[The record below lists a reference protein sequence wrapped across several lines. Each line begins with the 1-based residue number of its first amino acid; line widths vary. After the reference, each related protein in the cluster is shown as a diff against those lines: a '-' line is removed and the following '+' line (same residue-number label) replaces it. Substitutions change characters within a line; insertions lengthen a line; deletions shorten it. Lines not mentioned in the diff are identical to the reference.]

1 MSGQCNVWQYLP
13 ITLTF
18 ESNWLLHVGTSSSS
32 ILRRRGLYQHF
43 PTSKDINVQVE
54 IDAFWFLEDLIT
66 TLSHTSLT
74 NKSKNCESAVPT
86 NVNHIFPSFLIHS
99 SGLRNLTGKPASCES
114 WECKAQVSFLWKFQ
128 PGASTS
134 SRIVQLYNTHYQWF
148 RWKDDQRVQLM
159 WDTFWKKIVTLLRL
173 KTIRVWKHFMS
184 CRCGIFE
191 VITAHNISAYQIE
204 ARVEQTK
211 IDALSSH
218 YWVLWSFYHDTAT
231 FITDVTPLPNHPRD
245 KIAHRLTC
253 V

>member
-1 MSGQCNVWQYLP
+1 MW
-13 ITLTF
+13 
-18 ESNWLLHVGTSSSS
+18 ELLVAPYWG
-32 ILRRRGLYQHF
+32 RRGLYQHF

-86 NVNHIFPSFLIHS
+86 NVNHFSLFS
-99 SGLRNLTGKPASCES
+99 NSQLRIEES
-114 WECKAQVSFLWKFQ
+114 HRQAGQLWIMGVQ
-128 PGASTS
+128 STS
-134 SRIVQLYNTHYQWF
+134 QLPVKIPTWCCKPHCTIVQWF
-148 RWKDDQRVQLM
+148 CWKDDQRVQLM
-159 WDTFWKKIVTLLRL
+159 WDTFWKKIVTFLRL
-173 KTIRVWKHFMS
+173 KTIRAWKHFMS

-191 VITAHNISAYQIE
+191 VITGHNISAYQIE
-204 ARVEQTK
+204 AGVEQTK